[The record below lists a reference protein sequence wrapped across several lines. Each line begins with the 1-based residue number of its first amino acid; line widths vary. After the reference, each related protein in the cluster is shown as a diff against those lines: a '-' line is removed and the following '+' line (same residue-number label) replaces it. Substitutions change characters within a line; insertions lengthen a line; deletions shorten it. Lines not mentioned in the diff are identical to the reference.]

1 MAKPEKKTGRQ
12 PNRVYATIRGQA
24 RDYLKIGL
32 GIAEQNHTALDET
45 GGEYKDTVL
54 ENIALAL
61 AYIRL
66 AERYG
71 YGPNPKDLPLF
82 HYELGKEAEKMAGR
96 IKSSDVFRAVTEPL
110 TGREV
115 CKLLGKE
122 KESGSWAFSGVD
134 KFTEKYDKKAQECA
148 PEVTRQR
155 WRRLAARL
163 EASTQ
168 NSFVGKIKSFFV
180 GNSRQYETAL
190 RAVRGL
196 AAGTANEAQAAQA
209 AQDIMEYL
217 DIRKDKVRD
226 HQYGRDRFDA
236 MMSCL
241 ATVMEPRAFER
252 YCKDVDDSR
261 RARDP
266 NYRGHTDPNAFL
278 SEENRELLADAK
290 AREAAEQRARED
302 ELQAESDREMIERN
316 NNNSAARADSL
327 GLLNY
332 LRDMVNPTEKNRKW
346 VKEQLLAHPE
356 AREAA
361 RRIVQARNA
370 DAVSKGKSRWEIE
383 IPTTP
388 LDKMDENT
396 KRMLSEQEKALEQL
410 DRAKHPELYPEQQVK
425 QPEQAK
431 GPEPNLG

>member
-1 MAKPEKKTGRQ
+1 MAQPEKKTGRQ
-12 PNRVYATIRGQA
+12 SNRVYATIWGQA

-32 GIAEQNHTALDET
+32 GIAEQNPTALNET
-45 GGEYKDTVL
+45 GGEYKDAVL
-54 ENIALAL
+54 KNIALAL

-71 YGPNPKDLPLF
+71 YGPNPEDLPLF
-82 HYELGKEAEKMAGR
+82 HYERGKEAEKMADQ
-96 IKSSDVFRAVTEPL
+96 IKSSDVFRAVTDPL
-110 TGREV
+110 TRKQV
-115 CKLLGKE
+115 CELLGKE

-134 KFTEKYDKKAQECA
+134 KFTEEYEKKAQECA

-190 RAVRGL
+190 RAVRDL
-196 AAGTANEAQAAQA
+196 AAGTADRAQA

-217 DIRKDKVRD
+217 DIRKNKVRD
-226 HQYGRDRFDA
+226 HEYGRDRFDA

-261 RARDP
+261 KARDP

-278 SEENRELLADAK
+278 SVENRELLADAK
-290 AREAAEQRARED
+290 AREAAEQRACED
-302 ELQAESDREMIERN
+302 ELQAKSDREMIERN

-370 DAVSKGKSRWEIE
+370 DAVSEGKSRWEIE

-396 KRMLSEQEKALEQL
+396 KRMLSEQEKALEKL
-410 DRAKHPELYPEQQVK
+410 DRAMHPELYPEQQVK